1 MTIVR
6 VASLLS
12 SPTQEL
18 KPHPADGP
26 KFLCQEH
33 THLDLHEEVP
43 QVLLEGGDVLI
54 QAEQTR
60 YKHLHLG
67 TEDETSQLLVWRCSV
82 NKIT

>member
-1 MTIVR
+1 MQRST
-6 VASLLS
+6 
-12 SPTQEL
+12 
-18 KPHPADGP
+18 
-26 KFLCQEH
+26 FLINDIQTGLVPLD

-67 TEDETSQLLVWRCSV
+67 TEDETNKQLVWQCS
-82 NKIT
+82 KTTKSQT

>member
-1 MTIVR
+1 MQ
-6 VASLLS
+6 LS
-12 SPTQEL
+12 T
-18 KPHPADGP
+18 
-26 KFLCQEH
+26 FLINDIQTGLVPLD

-67 TEDETSQLLVWRCSV
+67 TEDETNKLLVWQCS
-82 NKIT
+82 KTTKSQT